1 MLGGWGNIYMMG
13 LKYDISEAKPNATT
27 ALLHFY
33 RYPLGSGESALSS
46 ITIGTMNADW
56 SETTLSYNNRPS
68 SMNNKGGTKY
78 SVSTNVGWQT
88 LDITSIYNSWK
99 SGNIEN
105 YGIYITGG
113 QDYYSNQRF
122 YVYSKESEYP
132 SYIEIK

>member
-1 MLGGWGNIYMMG
+1 MMT
-13 LKYDISEAKPNATT
+13 LKYDISETKPNATV

-33 RYPLGSGESALSS
+33 RPPLEGGETALSG

-56 SETTLSYNNRPS
+56 SETTLTYNNRPS
-68 SMNNKGGTKY
+68 SMNNNTGTRY

-99 SGNIEN
+99 SGSTPN

-113 QDYYSNQRF
+113 QDYYNNVRF